1 MDDKYQHRRHNKNL
15 LMAHIILVTKYRK
28 KLFLGAFRDDA
39 KQYLYETC
47 VKHHWYIK
55 RMESD
60 KDHVHILL
68 QYNPSDSI
76 TRIVS
81 ILKQCSTYQAWKHY
95 KTLLRKNYWKE
106 HTLWSD
112 GYFAASVGTVSQTVI
127 EHYIETQG

>member
-15 LMAHIILVTKYRK
+15 LMAHIILVTKYRR
-28 KLFLGAFRDDA
+28 KLFLGAFRDDT

-60 KDHVHILL
+60 KDHVHIL
-68 QYNPSDSI
+68 
-76 TRIVS
+76 
-81 ILKQCSTYQAWKHY
+81 HY